1 MLHFVHIIA
10 GVSFAIRDGLLII
23 DCSNI
28 KCVFFMFKNCRK
40 KMRNRFFFGGP
51 KERVFLQRVL
61 KIRDPRE
68 AEYVQLMHDFG
79 HYSGFQDLK
88 KTVIVERLV

>member
-1 MLHFVHIIA
+1 
-10 GVSFAIRDGLLII
+10 
-23 DCSNI
+23 
-28 KCVFFMFKNCRK
+28 
-40 KMRNRFFFGGP
+40 MRNRFFFGGP

-79 HYSGFQDLK
+79 HYSGFRDLK
-88 KTVIVERLV
+88 KTVIVERLVWQPQVNVDNVPRDLKKSGDLHVIWLSLFNCIDLHDVS

>member
-1 MLHFVHIIA
+1 
-10 GVSFAIRDGLLII
+10 
-23 DCSNI
+23 
-28 KCVFFMFKNCRK
+28 
-40 KMRNRFFFGGP
+40 MRNRFFFGGP